1 MNFQFNEDDLEQVA
15 LEWLQSLGY
24 DYKKGNEISMTG
36 LAPERKSDKDVVLHE
51 RLEKALRKINSDI
64 HPRFIEKAIHELIL
78 EKSPNLLENNLT
90 FHENLI
96 NGIEVEDYDDEGQSV
111 VEIVKIVD
119 FEHPQN
125 NDFLTVNQF
134 TVVNGDYTKR
144 PDIVL
149 FINGLPIV
157 VIELK
162 NSTNETVGVED
173 GYHQL
178 ETYKMHIPQLFTFN
192 EVLVTSDGINTKAGS
207 LTANYDRFMT
217 WRSKDGETESSS
229 SLASLDIL
237 IHGMLNP
244 ETLLDLIRY
253 FVVFQDDGRGHTSKI
268 LAAYHQYY
276 AVNKAVD
283 RALLAS
289 SGQGDGKGGVI
300 WHTQGSGKSLTMV
313 FFSGKLIQKLNNPTL
328 VVVTDRNDL
337 DNQLYSTFVK
347 SKGRSGKG
355 LLRQTPKQAET
366 RKELKSLLSVESGGI
381 VFTTMQKFEPEQNET
396 IMAAL
401 TERKNVIV
409 MADEAHRT
417 QYGFNAKY
425 DDKGEGIK
433 YGYAKYL
440 RDALPNATF
449 VGFTGTPVA
458 STDKNTQMVF
468 GNYIDVYDMT
478 QAVADGSTVKIY
490 YESRVI
496 PLNLPQSLDLDEAYN
511 DITED
516 QEEDV
521 KQRLKSKWSR
531 IEALAGAKPRVEA
544 LAKDIIQHFETRQ
557 QAMKGKGM
565 IVTMSRRIAVDLYD
579 EIIRLKPE
587 WHSDDD
593 NKGVIKVVMT
603 GSSSDPASFQR
614 HIGPKK
620 RRNVLEK
627 RMKDVNDE
635 LQLVIVRDMWLTGFD
650 VPSMHTMYIDKPM
663 KGHNLMQAIA
673 RVNRVFKDKPGGLI
687 VDYVGIAE
695 SLKEALK
702 EYTESDQAQTAID
715 TDKAVE
721 LMLLKYDVIQDMLY
735 NLDYSKFNSEK
746 KSERYY
752 TISDTMDYVI
762 GLGEDERQRFIKTV
776 TELGKAFALCATEPT
791 AQELNDEIAFFK
803 AVKAGLVKLL
813 QPSKEG
819 KTRKTPAEV
828 EAEINQLVS
837 QSVVTEDVID
847 IYQTLG
853 LEQPDLSIL
862 SDDFLKD
869 VEGLKQKNVAVELLN
884 RLLKG
889 QVKSLM
895 KMNATVSKRFSEML
909 GNSINKY
916 NNRSIETSKVI
927 EELIQLAKDIKQE
940 QQRGNELGLNS
951 DEIAFYDAL
960 ASHETAKEAMG
971 DKELRAIAHELTKT
985 VKENMG
991 VDWSKRDSAKAKMR
1005 VAVRRLLKKYG
1016 YPPDLQKMAVE
1027 QVVEQA
1033 ELMASNQLKN
1043 KLKEH
1048 PSPLSEGC
1056 SIFIVISIVFIL
1068 IDNGK

>member
-24 DYKKGNEISMTG
+24 EFKKGNEISMTG
-36 LAPERKSDKDVVLHE
+36 LTPERKSDKDVVLHE

-64 HPRFIEKAIHELIL
+64 HPRFIEKAIHELTL

-96 NGIEVEDYDDEGQSV
+96 NGIEVEDYDNEGQST

-125 NDFLTVNQF
+125 NDFLAVNQL
-134 TVVNGDYTKR
+134 TIVNGDYTKR

-162 NSTNETVGVED
+162 NSTYETVGVED

-178 ETYKMHIPQLFTFN
+178 ETYKMCIPQLFTFN

-217 WRSKDGETESSS
+217 WRSKDGQTESSPG
-229 SLASLDIL
+229 LASLDVL

-253 FVVFQDDGRGHTSKI
+253 FVLFQDDGKEHISKI

-313 FFSGKLIQKLNNPTL
+313 FFSGKLIQMLNNPTL

-396 IMAAL
+396 TMAAL

-496 PLNLPQSLDLDEAYN
+496 PLNLPQNLDLDEAYN

-579 EIIRLKPE
+579 EIVRLKPE

-593 NKGVIKVVMT
+593 DKGVIKVVMT
-603 GSSSDPASFQR
+603 GSSSDPTSFQR

-620 RRNVLEK
+620 RRNLLEK

-735 NLDYSKFNSEK
+735 NLDYSKFNSDK

-752 TISDTMDYVI
+752 TISNTMDYVI

-776 TELGKAFALCATEPT
+776 TELGKAFALCATEST

-813 QPSKEG
+813 QPPKEG

-828 EAEINQLVS
+828 EADINQLVS

-847 IYQTLG
+847 VYQTLG

-862 SDDFLKD
+862 SDDFLKE

-895 KMNATVSKRFSEML
+895 KTNATVSKRFSEML

-916 NNRSIETSKVI
+916 NSRSIETSKVI

-940 QQRGNELGLNS
+940 QQRGKELGLNS
-951 DEIAFYDAL
+951 DEIAFYDSL
-960 ASHETAKEAMG
+960 VSHETAKKAME

-1033 ELMASNQLKN
+1033 ELMASNQ
-1043 KLKEH
+1043 
-1048 PSPLSEGC
+1048 
-1056 SIFIVISIVFIL
+1056 
-1068 IDNGK
+1068 

>member
-15 LEWLQSLGY
+15 LEWLQSLSY
-24 DYKKGNEISMTG
+24 DYKKGNELSMTG
-36 LAPERKSDKDVVLHE
+36 LAPERKNDKDVVLHE
-51 RLEKALRKINSDI
+51 RLEKALKKINSEI
-64 HPRFIEKAIHELIL
+64 HPRFIEKAIHELTL

-96 NGIEVEDYDDEGQSV
+96 NGIEVEDYDDEGQSI

-125 NDFLTVNQF
+125 NDFLAVNQL

-178 ETYKMHIPQLFTFN
+178 ETYKMRIPQLFTFN
-192 EVLVTSDGINTKAGS
+192 EVLITSDGINTKAGS

-229 SLASLDIL
+229 SLASLDVL

-244 ETLLDLIRY
+244 NTLLDLIRY
-253 FVVFQDDGRGHTSKI
+253 FVLFQDDGKGHISKI

-276 AVNKAVD
+276 AVNKALN

-289 SGQGDGKGGVI
+289 SEQGDGKGGVI

-313 FFSGKLIQKLNNPTL
+313 FFSGKLIQMLNNPTL

-396 IMAAL
+396 TMAAL

-425 DDKGEGIK
+425 NDKGEGIK

-496 PLNLPQSLDLDEAYN
+496 PLNLPQNLDLDEAYN

-531 IEALAGAKPRVEA
+531 IEALAGAKPRIEA

-579 EIIRLKPE
+579 EIIRQKPE

-593 NKGVIKVVMT
+593 DKGVIKVVMT
-603 GSSSDPASFQR
+603 GSSSDPSSFQR

-620 RRNVLEK
+620 RRNLLEK

-735 NLDYSKFNSEK
+735 NLDYSKFNSDK

-752 TISDTMDYVI
+752 TISNTMDYVI

-776 TELGKAFALCATEPT
+776 TELGKAFALCATEST
-791 AQELNDEIAFFK
+791 AQELNNEIAFFK

-813 QPSKEG
+813 QPPKEG

-847 IYQTLG
+847 VYQTLG

-895 KMNATVSKRFSEML
+895 KTNATVSKRFSEML

-916 NNRSIETSKVI
+916 NSRSIETSKVI

-940 QQRGNELGLNS
+940 QQRGKELGLNS

-960 ASHETAKEAMG
+960 VSHETAKKAME
-971 DKELRAIAHELTKT
+971 DKELRAIAHELTKA

-1033 ELMASNQLKN
+1033 ELMASNQ
-1043 KLKEH
+1043 
-1048 PSPLSEGC
+1048 
-1056 SIFIVISIVFIL
+1056 
-1068 IDNGK
+1068 

>member
-1 MNFQFNEDDLEQVA
+1 MNFQFSEDDLEQVA

-24 DYKKGNEISMTG
+24 EYKKGNEISMTG
-36 LAPERKSDKDVVLHE
+36 LTPERKSDKDVVLHE

-64 HPRFIEKAIHELIL
+64 HPRFIEKAIHELTL

-96 NGIEVEDYDDEGQSV
+96 NGIEIEDYDDEGQSV

-125 NDFLTVNQF
+125 NDFLAVNQL

-178 ETYKMHIPQLFTFN
+178 ETYKMLIPQLFTFN
-192 EVLVTSDGINTKAGS
+192 EVLITSDGINTKAGS

-229 SLASLDIL
+229 SLASLDVL

-253 FVVFQDDGRGHTSKI
+253 FVLFQDDGKGHISKI

-313 FFSGKLIQKLNNPTL
+313 FFSGKLIQMLNNPTL

-396 IMAAL
+396 TMAAL

-425 DDKGEGIK
+425 NDKGEGIK

-496 PLNLPQSLDLDEAYN
+496 PLNLPQNLDLDEAYN

-593 NKGVIKVVMT
+593 DKGVIKVVMT

-620 RRNVLEK
+620 RRNLLEK

-847 IYQTLG
+847 VYQTLG

-895 KMNATVSKRFSEML
+895 KTNATVSKRFSEML

-916 NNRSIETSKVI
+916 NSRSIETSKVI

-960 ASHETAKEAMG
+960 VSHETAKKAME

-1033 ELMASNQLKN
+1033 ELMASNQ
-1043 KLKEH
+1043 
-1048 PSPLSEGC
+1048 
-1056 SIFIVISIVFIL
+1056 
-1068 IDNGK
+1068 

>member
-24 DYKKGNEISMTG
+24 DYKKGSEISVTG

-64 HPRFIEKAIHELIL
+64 HPRFIEKAIHELTL

-96 NGIEVEDYDDEGQSV
+96 NGIEVEDYDDEGQSI

-125 NDFLTVNQF
+125 NDFLAVNQL
-134 TVVNGDYTKR
+134 TIVNGDYTKR

-162 NSTNETVGVED
+162 NSTYETVGVED

-178 ETYKMHIPQLFTFN
+178 ETYKMCIPQLFTFN

-217 WRSKDGETESSS
+217 WRSKDGQTESSPG
-229 SLASLDIL
+229 LASLDVL

-253 FVVFQDDGRGHTSKI
+253 FVLFQDDGKEHISKI

-313 FFSGKLIQKLNNPTL
+313 FFSGKLIQMLNNPTL

-396 IMAAL
+396 TMAAL

-496 PLNLPQSLDLDEAYN
+496 PLNLPQNLDLDEAYN

-579 EIIRLKPE
+579 EIVRLKPE

-593 NKGVIKVVMT
+593 DKGVIKVVMT
-603 GSSSDPASFQR
+603 GSSSDPTSFQR

-620 RRNVLEK
+620 RRNLLEK

-735 NLDYSKFNSEK
+735 NLDYSKFNSDK

-752 TISDTMDYVI
+752 TISNTMDYVI

-776 TELGKAFALCATEPT
+776 TELGKAFALCATEST

-813 QPSKEG
+813 QPPKEG

-828 EAEINQLVS
+828 EADINQLVS

-847 IYQTLG
+847 VYQTLG

-862 SDDFLKD
+862 SDDFLKE

-895 KMNATVSKRFSEML
+895 KTNATVSKRFSEML

-916 NNRSIETSKVI
+916 NSRSIETSKVI

-1033 ELMASNQLKN
+1033 ELMASNK
-1043 KLKEH
+1043 
-1048 PSPLSEGC
+1048 
-1056 SIFIVISIVFIL
+1056 
-1068 IDNGK
+1068 

>member
-15 LEWLQSLGY
+15 LEWLKSLGY
-24 DYKKGNEISMTG
+24 DYKKGNEISTAG

-64 HPRFIEKAIHELIL
+64 HPRFIEKAIHELTL

-96 NGIEVEDYDDEGQSV
+96 NGIEIEDYDDEGQSI

-125 NDFLTVNQF
+125 NDFLAVNQL

-178 ETYKMHIPQLFTFN
+178 ETYKMRIPQLFTFN
-192 EVLVTSDGINTKAGS
+192 EVLITSDGINTKAGS

-229 SLASLDIL
+229 SLASLDVL

-253 FVVFQDDGRGHTSKI
+253 FVLFQDDGKGHISKI

-313 FFSGKLIQKLNNPTL
+313 FFSGKLIQMLNNPTL

-396 IMAAL
+396 TMAAL

-440 RDALPNATF
+440 RDALSNATF

-496 PLNLPQSLDLDEAYN
+496 PLNLPQNLDLDEAYN
-511 DITED
+511 NITED

-531 IEALAGAKPRVEA
+531 VEALAGAKPRIEA

-593 NKGVIKVVMT
+593 DKGIIKVVMT

-620 RRNVLEK
+620 RRNLLEK

-735 NLDYSKFNSEK
+735 NLDYSKFNSDK

-752 TISDTMDYVI
+752 TISNTMDYVI

-776 TELGKAFALCATEPT
+776 TELGKAFALCATEHT

-813 QPSKEG
+813 QPPKEG

-847 IYQTLG
+847 VYQTLG

-895 KMNATVSKRFSEML
+895 KTNATVSKRFSEML

-916 NNRSIETSKVI
+916 NSRSIETSKVI

-960 ASHETAKEAMG
+960 VSHETAKKAME

-1033 ELMASNQLKN
+1033 ELMASNQ
-1043 KLKEH
+1043 
-1048 PSPLSEGC
+1048 
-1056 SIFIVISIVFIL
+1056 
-1068 IDNGK
+1068 

>member
-24 DYKKGNEISMTG
+24 DYKKGNELSMTG

-51 RLEKALRKINSDI
+51 RLEKALKKINSEI
-64 HPRFIEKAIHELIL
+64 HPRFIEKAIHESTL

-96 NGIEVEDYDDEGQSV
+96 NGIEVEDYDDEGQSI

-125 NDFLTVNQF
+125 NDFLAVNQL
-134 TVVNGDYTKR
+134 TVANGDYTKR

-178 ETYKMHIPQLFTFN
+178 ETYKMRIPQLFTFN
-192 EVLVTSDGINTKAGS
+192 EVLITSDGINTKAGS

-217 WRSKDGETESSS
+217 WRSKDGQTESSS
-229 SLASLDIL
+229 SLASLDVL

-253 FVVFQDDGRGHTSKI
+253 FVLFQDDGKGHISKI

-313 FFSGKLIQKLNNPTL
+313 FFSGKLIQMLNNPTL

-381 VFTTMQKFEPEQNET
+381 IFTTMQKFEPEQNET
-396 IMAAL
+396 TMAAL

-496 PLNLPQSLDLDEAYN
+496 PLNLPQNLDLDEAYN

-593 NKGVIKVVMT
+593 DKGVIKVVMT

-735 NLDYSKFNSEK
+735 NLDYSKFNSDK

-752 TISDTMDYVI
+752 TISNTMDYVI

-819 KTRKTPAEV
+819 KTRKTSAEV

-847 IYQTLG
+847 VYQTLG

-895 KMNATVSKRFSEML
+895 KTNATVSKRFSEML

-916 NNRSIETSKVI
+916 NSRSIETSKVI

-1033 ELMASNQLKN
+1033 ELMASNQ
-1043 KLKEH
+1043 
-1048 PSPLSEGC
+1048 
-1056 SIFIVISIVFIL
+1056 
-1068 IDNGK
+1068 

>member
-24 DYKKGNEISMTG
+24 DYKKGSEISVTG

-64 HPRFIEKAIHELIL
+64 HPRFIEKAIHELTL

-96 NGIEVEDYDDEGQSV
+96 NGIEVEDYDNEGQSI

-125 NDFLTVNQF
+125 NDFLAVNQL
-134 TVVNGDYTKR
+134 TIVNGDYTKR

-162 NSTNETVGVED
+162 NSTYETVGVED

-178 ETYKMHIPQLFTFN
+178 ETYKMCIPQLFTFN

-217 WRSKDGETESSS
+217 WRSKDGQTESSPG
-229 SLASLDIL
+229 LASLDVL

-253 FVVFQDDGRGHTSKI
+253 FVLFQDDGKEHISKI

-313 FFSGKLIQKLNNPTL
+313 FFSGKLIQMLNNPTL

-396 IMAAL
+396 TMAAL

-496 PLNLPQSLDLDEAYN
+496 PLNLPQNLDLDEAYN

-579 EIIRLKPE
+579 EIVRLKPE

-593 NKGVIKVVMT
+593 DKGVIKVVMT
-603 GSSSDPASFQR
+603 GSSSDPTSFQR

-620 RRNVLEK
+620 RRNLLEK

-735 NLDYSKFNSEK
+735 NLDYSKFNSDK

-752 TISDTMDYVI
+752 TISNTMDYVI

-776 TELGKAFALCATEPT
+776 TELGKAFALCATEST

-813 QPSKEG
+813 QPPKEG
-819 KTRKTPAEV
+819 KIRKTPAEV

-847 IYQTLG
+847 VYQTLG

-869 VEGLKQKNVAVELLN
+869 IEGLKQKNVAVELLN

-895 KMNATVSKRFSEML
+895 KTNATVSKRFSEML

-916 NNRSIETSKVI
+916 NSRSIETSKVI

-940 QQRGNELGLNS
+940 QQRGKELGLNS
-951 DEIAFYDAL
+951 DEIAFYDSL
-960 ASHETAKEAMG
+960 VSHETAKKAME

-1033 ELMASNQLKN
+1033 ELMASNQ
-1043 KLKEH
+1043 
-1048 PSPLSEGC
+1048 
-1056 SIFIVISIVFIL
+1056 
-1068 IDNGK
+1068 

>member
-1 MNFQFNEDDLEQVA
+1 
-15 LEWLQSLGY
+15 
-24 DYKKGNEISMTG
+24 
-36 LAPERKSDKDVVLHE
+36 
-51 RLEKALRKINSDI
+51 
-64 HPRFIEKAIHELIL
+64 
-78 EKSPNLLENNLT
+78 
-90 FHENLI
+90 
-96 NGIEVEDYDDEGQSV
+96 
-111 VEIVKIVD
+111 KIVD

-125 NDFLTVNQF
+125 NDFLAVNQL
-134 TVVNGDYTKR
+134 TIVNGDYTKR

-162 NSTNETVGVED
+162 NSTYETVGVED

-178 ETYKMHIPQLFTFN
+178 ETYKMCIPQLFTFN

-217 WRSKDGETESSS
+217 WRSKDGQTESSPG
-229 SLASLDIL
+229 LASLDVL

-253 FVVFQDDGRGHTSKI
+253 FVLFQDDGKEHISKI

-313 FFSGKLIQKLNNPTL
+313 FFSGKLIQMLNNPTL

-396 IMAAL
+396 TMAAL

-496 PLNLPQSLDLDEAYN
+496 PLNLPQNLDLDEAYN

-579 EIIRLKPE
+579 EIVRLKPE

-593 NKGVIKVVMT
+593 DKGVIKVVMT
-603 GSSSDPASFQR
+603 GSSSDPTSFQR

-620 RRNVLEK
+620 RRNLLEK

-735 NLDYSKFNSEK
+735 NLDYSKFNSDK

-752 TISDTMDYVI
+752 TISNTMDYVI

-776 TELGKAFALCATEPT
+776 TELGKAFALCATEST

-813 QPSKEG
+813 QPPKEG

-828 EAEINQLVS
+828 EADINQLVS

-847 IYQTLG
+847 VYQTLG

-862 SDDFLKD
+862 SDDFLKE

-895 KMNATVSKRFSEML
+895 KTNATVSKRFSEML

-916 NNRSIETSKVI
+916 NSRSIETSKVI

-1033 ELMASNQLKN
+1033 ELMANNQ
-1043 KLKEH
+1043 
-1048 PSPLSEGC
+1048 
-1056 SIFIVISIVFIL
+1056 
-1068 IDNGK
+1068 

>member
-36 LAPERKSDKDVVLHE
+36 LTPERKSDKDVVLHE

-64 HPRFIEKAIHELIL
+64 HPRFIEKAIHELTL

-96 NGIEVEDYDDEGQSV
+96 NGIEVEDYDNEGQSIV
-111 VEIVKIVD
+111 KIVKIVD

-125 NDFLTVNQF
+125 NDFLAVNQF

-178 ETYKMHIPQLFTFN
+178 ETYKMRIPQLFTFN

-229 SLASLDIL
+229 NLASLDVL

-253 FVVFQDDGRGHTSKI
+253 FVLFQDDDKGHSSKI

-283 RALLAS
+283 RVLLAS

-313 FFSGKLIQKLNNPTL
+313 FFSGKLIQMLNNPTL

-396 IMAAL
+396 TMAAL

-496 PLNLPQSLDLDEAYN
+496 PLNLPQNLDLDEAYN

-579 EIIRLKPE
+579 EIVRLKPE

-593 NKGVIKVVMT
+593 DKGVIKVVMT
-603 GSSSDPASFQR
+603 GSSSDPTSFQR

-620 RRNVLEK
+620 RRNLLEK

-735 NLDYSKFNSEK
+735 NLDYSKFNSDK

-752 TISDTMDYVI
+752 TISNTMDYVI

-776 TELGKAFALCATEPT
+776 TELGKAFALCATEST

-813 QPSKEG
+813 QPPKKG

-847 IYQTLG
+847 VYQTLG

-862 SDDFLKD
+862 SDEFLKD

-884 RLLKG
+884 RLLKE

-895 KMNATVSKRFSEML
+895 KTNATVSKRFSEML
-909 GNSINKY
+909 GNSINQY
-916 NNRSIETSKVI
+916 NSRSIEASKVI

-940 QQRGNELGLNS
+940 QQRGSELGLNS

-1033 ELMASNQLKN
+1033 ELMASNQ
-1043 KLKEH
+1043 
-1048 PSPLSEGC
+1048 
-1056 SIFIVISIVFIL
+1056 
-1068 IDNGK
+1068 

>member
-1 MNFQFNEDDLEQVA
+1 MNFQFNEDDLEQVV

-36 LAPERKSDKDVVLHE
+36 LAPERKSDKEVVLHE

-96 NGIEVEDYDDEGQSV
+96 NGIEIEDYDDEGQSV

-125 NDFLTVNQF
+125 NDFLAVNQF
-134 TVVNGDYTKR
+134 TVVNGDYIKR

-178 ETYKMHIPQLFTFN
+178 ETYKMRIPQLFTFN
-192 EVLVTSDGINTKAGS
+192 EVLVTSYGINTKAGS

-217 WRSKDGETESSS
+217 WRSKDGEMESSS
-229 SLASLDIL
+229 SLSSLDIL

-253 FVVFQDDGRGHTSKI
+253 FVLFQDDDKGHISKI

-313 FFSGKLIQKLNNPTL
+313 FFSGKLFQMLNKPTL

-347 SKGRSGKG
+347 SKGRSGKE

-381 VFTTMQKFEPEQNET
+381 VFTTIQKFEPEQNET
-396 IMAAL
+396 TMAAL

-478 QAVADGSTVKIY
+478 QAVADGITVKIY

-496 PLNLPQSLDLDEAYN
+496 PLNLPQNLDLDEAYN
-511 DITED
+511 EITED
-516 QEEDV
+516 QEEDI

-579 EIIRLKPE
+579 EIVRLKPE

-593 NKGVIKVVMT
+593 DKGVIKVVMT

-614 HIGPKK
+614 HIGPK
-620 RRNVLEK
+620 NVV
-627 RMKDVNDE
+627 M
-635 LQLVIVRDMWLTGFD
+635 
-650 VPSMHTMYIDKPM
+650 
-663 KGHNLMQAIA
+663 
-673 RVNRVFKDKPGGLI
+673 
-687 VDYVGIAE
+687 
-695 SLKEALK
+695 
-702 EYTESDQAQTAID
+702 
-715 TDKAVE
+715 
-721 LMLLKYDVIQDMLY
+721 
-735 NLDYSKFNSEK
+735 
-746 KSERYY
+746 
-752 TISDTMDYVI
+752 
-762 GLGEDERQRFIKTV
+762 
-776 TELGKAFALCATEPT
+776 C
-791 AQELNDEIAFFK
+791 
-803 AVKAGLVKLL
+803 
-813 QPSKEG
+813 
-819 KTRKTPAEV
+819 
-828 EAEINQLVS
+828 
-837 QSVVTEDVID
+837 
-847 IYQTLG
+847 
-853 LEQPDLSIL
+853 
-862 SDDFLKD
+862 
-869 VEGLKQKNVAVELLN
+869 
-884 RLLKG
+884 
-889 QVKSLM
+889 
-895 KMNATVSKRFSEML
+895 
-909 GNSINKY
+909 
-916 NNRSIETSKVI
+916 
-927 EELIQLAKDIKQE
+927 
-940 QQRGNELGLNS
+940 
-951 DEIAFYDAL
+951 
-960 ASHETAKEAMG
+960 
-971 DKELRAIAHELTKT
+971 
-985 VKENMG
+985 
-991 VDWSKRDSAKAKMR
+991 
-1005 VAVRRLLKKYG
+1005 
-1016 YPPDLQKMAVE
+1016 
-1027 QVVEQA
+1027 
-1033 ELMASNQLKN
+1033 
-1043 KLKEH
+1043 
-1048 PSPLSEGC
+1048 
-1056 SIFIVISIVFIL
+1056 
-1068 IDNGK
+1068 

>member
-15 LEWLQSLGY
+15 LEWLESLGY
-24 DYKKGNEISMTG
+24 DYKKGNEINMTG
-36 LAPERKSDKDVVLHE
+36 LASERKSDKDVVLHE

-64 HPRFIEKAIHELIL
+64 HPRFIEKAIHELTL

-96 NGIEVEDYDDEGQSV
+96 NGIEIEDYDDEGQSV

-125 NDFLTVNQF
+125 NDFLAVNQL
-134 TVVNGDYTKR
+134 TIVNGDYTKR

-178 ETYKMHIPQLFTFN
+178 ETYKMRIPQLFTFN

-229 SLASLDIL
+229 SLASLDVL

-253 FVVFQDDGRGHTSKI
+253 FVLFQDDGKGHISKI

-313 FFSGKLIQKLNNPTL
+313 FFSGKLIQMLNNPTL

-396 IMAAL
+396 TMAAL

-417 QYGFNAKY
+417 QYGFKAKY

-496 PLNLPQSLDLDEAYN
+496 PLNLPQNLDLDEAYN

-593 NKGVIKVVMT
+593 DKGVIKVVMT

-735 NLDYSKFNSEK
+735 NLDYSKFNSDK

-752 TISDTMDYVI
+752 TISNTMDYVI

-847 IYQTLG
+847 VYQTLG

-895 KMNATVSKRFSEML
+895 KTNATVSKRFSEML
-909 GNSINKY
+909 GQSIKKY
-916 NNRSIETSKVI
+916 NNRSIETSKII
-927 EELIQLAKDIKQE
+927 EQLIQLAKDLNE
-940 QQRGNELGLNS
+940 EHRRGNELGLNS

-960 ASHETAKEAMG
+960 ASHETAKEVMG
-971 DKELRAIAHELTKT
+971 DKNLRAIAHELTKT
-985 VKENMG
+985 VKENMT
-991 VDWSKRDSAKAKMR
+991 VDWNKKASSRAKMR
-1005 VAVRRLLKKYG
+1005 RSVKRLLKEYG
-1016 YPPDLQKMAVE
+1016 YPPDLEAMAIN

-1033 ELMASNQLKN
+1033 ELMASNQ
-1043 KLKEH
+1043 
-1048 PSPLSEGC
+1048 
-1056 SIFIVISIVFIL
+1056 
-1068 IDNGK
+1068 

>member
-24 DYKKGNEISMTG
+24 DYKKGSEISVTG

-64 HPRFIEKAIHELIL
+64 HPRFIEKAIHELTL

-96 NGIEVEDYDDEGQSV
+96 NGIEVEDYDNEGQSI

-125 NDFLTVNQF
+125 NDFLAVNQL
-134 TVVNGDYTKR
+134 TIVNGDYTKR

-162 NSTNETVGVED
+162 NSTYETVGVED

-178 ETYKMHIPQLFTFN
+178 ETYKMCIPQLFTFN

-217 WRSKDGETESSS
+217 WRSKDGQTESSPG
-229 SLASLDIL
+229 LASLDVL

-253 FVVFQDDGRGHTSKI
+253 FVLFQDDGKEHISKI

-313 FFSGKLIQKLNNPTL
+313 FFSGKLIQMLNNPTL

-396 IMAAL
+396 TMAAL

-496 PLNLPQSLDLDEAYN
+496 PLNLPQNLDLDEAYN

-579 EIIRLKPE
+579 EIVRLKPE

-593 NKGVIKVVMT
+593 DKGVIKVVMT
-603 GSSSDPASFQR
+603 GSSSDPTSFQR

-620 RRNVLEK
+620 RRNLLEK

-735 NLDYSKFNSEK
+735 NLDYSKFNSDK

-752 TISDTMDYVI
+752 TISNTMDYVI

-776 TELGKAFALCATEPT
+776 TELGKAFALCATEST

-813 QPSKEG
+813 QPPKEG

-828 EAEINQLVS
+828 EADINQLVS

-847 IYQTLG
+847 VYQTLG

-862 SDDFLKD
+862 SDDFLKE

-895 KMNATVSKRFSEML
+895 KTNATVSKRFSEML

-916 NNRSIETSKVI
+916 NSRSIETSKVI

-1033 ELMASNQLKN
+1033 ELMANNQ
-1043 KLKEH
+1043 
-1048 PSPLSEGC
+1048 
-1056 SIFIVISIVFIL
+1056 
-1068 IDNGK
+1068 

>member
-1 MNFQFNEDDLEQVA
+1 MSFQFSEDDLEQVA

-36 LAPERKSDKDVVLHE
+36 LTPERKSDKDVVLHE

-64 HPRFIEKAIHELIL
+64 HPRFIEKAIHELTL

-96 NGIEVEDYDDEGQSV
+96 NGIEIEDYDDEGQSI

-119 FEHPQN
+119 FEHPKN
-125 NDFLTVNQF
+125 NDFLVVNQF

-178 ETYKMHIPQLFTFN
+178 ETYKMRIPQLFTFN

-207 LTANYDRFMT
+207 LTANYGRFMT

-229 SLASLDIL
+229 SLASLDVL

-253 FVVFQDDGRGHTSKI
+253 FVLFQDDGKGHISKI

-313 FFSGKLIQKLNNPTL
+313 FFSGKLIQLLNNPTL

-381 VFTTMQKFEPEQNET
+381 VFTTMQKFEPEQNEMT
-396 IMAAL
+396 MAAL

-496 PLNLPQSLDLDEAYN
+496 PLNLPQNLDLDEAYN

-516 QEEDV
+516 QEEDI

-593 NKGVIKVVMT
+593 DKGVIKVVMT

-620 RRNVLEK
+620 RRNLLEK

-752 TISDTMDYVI
+752 AISDTMDYVI

-813 QPSKEG
+813 QPPKEG

-847 IYQTLG
+847 VYQTLG

-895 KMNATVSKRFSEML
+895 KTNATVSKRFSEML

-916 NNRSIETSKVI
+916 NSRSIETSKVI

-940 QQRGNELGLNS
+940 QQRGKELGLNS

-1033 ELMASNQLKN
+1033 ELMASNQ
-1043 KLKEH
+1043 
-1048 PSPLSEGC
+1048 
-1056 SIFIVISIVFIL
+1056 
-1068 IDNGK
+1068 

>member
-24 DYKKGNEISMTG
+24 DYKKGSEISVTG

-64 HPRFIEKAIHELIL
+64 HPRFIEKAIHELTL

-96 NGIEVEDYDDEGQSV
+96 NGIEVEDYDNEGQSI

-125 NDFLTVNQF
+125 NDFLAVNQL
-134 TVVNGDYTKR
+134 TIVNGDYTKR

-162 NSTNETVGVED
+162 NSTYETVGVED

-178 ETYKMHIPQLFTFN
+178 ETYKMCIPQLFTFN

-217 WRSKDGETESSS
+217 WRSKDGQTESSPG
-229 SLASLDIL
+229 LASLDVL

-253 FVVFQDDGRGHTSKI
+253 FVLFQDDGKEHISKI

-313 FFSGKLIQKLNNPTL
+313 FFSGKLIQMLNNPTL

-337 DNQLYSTFVK
+337 DNQLYNTFVK

-396 IMAAL
+396 TMAAL

-496 PLNLPQSLDLDEAYN
+496 PLNLPQNLDLDEAYN

-579 EIIRLKPE
+579 EIVRLKPE

-593 NKGVIKVVMT
+593 DKGVIKVVMT
-603 GSSSDPASFQR
+603 GSSSDPTSFQR

-620 RRNVLEK
+620 RRNLLEK

-735 NLDYSKFNSEK
+735 NLDYSKFNSDK

-752 TISDTMDYVI
+752 TISNTMDYVI

-776 TELGKAFALCATEPT
+776 TELGKAFALCATEST

-813 QPSKEG
+813 QPPKEG

-828 EAEINQLVS
+828 EADINQLVS

-847 IYQTLG
+847 VYQTLG

-862 SDDFLKD
+862 SDDFLKE

-895 KMNATVSKRFSEML
+895 KTNATVSKRFSEML

-916 NNRSIETSKVI
+916 NSRSIETSKVI

-1033 ELMASNQLKN
+1033 ELMASNK
-1043 KLKEH
+1043 
-1048 PSPLSEGC
+1048 
-1056 SIFIVISIVFIL
+1056 
-1068 IDNGK
+1068 

>member
-36 LAPERKSDKDVVLHE
+36 LTPERKSDKDVVLHE

-64 HPRFIEKAIHELIL
+64 HPRFIEKAIHELTL

-96 NGIEVEDYDDEGQSV
+96 NGIEIEDYDDEGQSV

-119 FEHPQN
+119 FEYPQN
-125 NDFLTVNQF
+125 NDFLAVNQF

-162 NSTNETVGVED
+162 NSTIETVGVED
-173 GYHQL
+173 GYRQL
-178 ETYKMHIPQLFTFN
+178 ETYKMRIPQLFTFN

-229 SLASLDIL
+229 SLASLDVL

-253 FVVFQDDGRGHTSKI
+253 FVLFQDDGKGHISKI

-313 FFSGKLIQKLNNPTL
+313 FFSGKLIQMLNNPTL

-396 IMAAL
+396 TMSAL

-490 YESRVI
+490 YESRII
-496 PLNLPQSLDLDEAYN
+496 PLNLPQNLDLDEAYN

-593 NKGVIKVVMT
+593 DKGVIKVVMT
-603 GSSSDPASFQR
+603 GSSSDPTSFQR

-735 NLDYSKFNSEK
+735 NLDYSKFNSDK

-752 TISDTMDYVI
+752 TISNTMDYVI

-813 QPSKEG
+813 QPPKEG

-847 IYQTLG
+847 VYQTLG
-853 LEQPDLSIL
+853 LEQP
-862 SDDFLKD
+862 
-869 VEGLKQKNVAVELLN
+869 
-884 RLLKG
+884 
-889 QVKSLM
+889 
-895 KMNATVSKRFSEML
+895 
-909 GNSINKY
+909 
-916 NNRSIETSKVI
+916 
-927 EELIQLAKDIKQE
+927 
-940 QQRGNELGLNS
+940 
-951 DEIAFYDAL
+951 
-960 ASHETAKEAMG
+960 
-971 DKELRAIAHELTKT
+971 
-985 VKENMG
+985 
-991 VDWSKRDSAKAKMR
+991 
-1005 VAVRRLLKKYG
+1005 
-1016 YPPDLQKMAVE
+1016 
-1027 QVVEQA
+1027 
-1033 ELMASNQLKN
+1033 
-1043 KLKEH
+1043 
-1048 PSPLSEGC
+1048 
-1056 SIFIVISIVFIL
+1056 
-1068 IDNGK
+1068 

>member
-1 MNFQFNEDDLEQVA
+1 MKMGFQFSEDDLEQVA
-15 LEWLQSLGY
+15 LEWLQLLGY

-36 LAPERKSDKDVVLHE
+36 LTPERKSDKDVVLHE

-64 HPRFIEKAIHELIL
+64 HPRFIEKAIHELTL

-96 NGIEVEDYDDEGQSV
+96 NGIEIEDYDDEGQSV

-125 NDFLTVNQF
+125 NDFLAVNQF

-178 ETYKMHIPQLFTFN
+178 ETYKMRIPQLFTFN

-229 SLASLDIL
+229 SLASLDVL

-253 FVVFQDDGRGHTSKI
+253 FVLFQDDGKGHISKI

-289 SGQGDGKGGVI
+289 SGHGDGKGGVI

-313 FFSGKLIQKLNNPTL
+313 FFSGKLIQMLNNPTL

-396 IMAAL
+396 TMAAL

-496 PLNLPQSLDLDEAYN
+496 PLNLPQNLDLDEAYN

-579 EIIRLKPE
+579 EIIRQKPE

-593 NKGVIKVVMT
+593 DKGVIKVVMT

-620 RRNVLEK
+620 RRNLLEK

-735 NLDYSKFNSEK
+735 NLNYSKFNSEK

-752 TISDTMDYVI
+752 AISDTMDYVI

-803 AVKAGLVKLL
+803 AVKEGLVKLL
-813 QPSKEG
+813 QPPKEG

-847 IYQTLG
+847 VYQTLG

-895 KMNATVSKRFSEML
+895 KTNATVSKRFSEML

-916 NNRSIETSKVI
+916 NSRSIETSKVI

-1033 ELMASNQLKN
+1033 ELMASNQ
-1043 KLKEH
+1043 
-1048 PSPLSEGC
+1048 
-1056 SIFIVISIVFIL
+1056 
-1068 IDNGK
+1068 

>member
-24 DYKKGNEISMTG
+24 DYKKGNEISVTG
-36 LAPERKSDKDVVLHE
+36 LTPERKSDKDVVLHE

-64 HPRFIEKAIHELIL
+64 HPRFIEKAIHELTL

-96 NGIEVEDYDDEGQSV
+96 NGIEIEDYDDEGQSI

-125 NDFLTVNQF
+125 NDFLAVNQL

-178 ETYKMHIPQLFTFN
+178 ETYKMRIPQLFTFN

-229 SLASLDIL
+229 SLASLDVL

-253 FVVFQDDGRGHTSKI
+253 FVLFQDDGKGHISKI

-289 SGQGDGKGGVI
+289 SGRGDGKGGVI

-313 FFSGKLIQKLNNPTL
+313 FFSGKLIQMLNNPTL

-396 IMAAL
+396 TMAAL

-496 PLNLPQSLDLDEAYN
+496 PLNLPQNLDLDEAYN

-593 NKGVIKVVMT
+593 DKGVIKVVMT

-620 RRNVLEK
+620 RRNLLEK

-752 TISDTMDYVI
+752 AISDTMDYVI

-828 EAEINQLVS
+828 EADINQLVS

-847 IYQTLG
+847 VYQTLG

-895 KMNATVSKRFSEML
+895 KTNATVSKRFSEML

-916 NNRSIETSKVI
+916 NSRSIETSKVI

-940 QQRGNELGLNS
+940 QQRGKELGLNS

-1033 ELMASNQLKN
+1033 ELMASNQ
-1043 KLKEH
+1043 
-1048 PSPLSEGC
+1048 
-1056 SIFIVISIVFIL
+1056 
-1068 IDNGK
+1068 

>member
-1 MNFQFNEDDLEQVA
+1 MSFQFSEDDLEQVA

-24 DYKKGNEISMTG
+24 DYKKGNEISMAG

-64 HPRFIEKAIHELIL
+64 HPRFIEKAIHELTL

-96 NGIEVEDYDDEGQSV
+96 NGIEIEDYDDEGQSV

-125 NDFLTVNQF
+125 NDFLAVNQY

-178 ETYKMHIPQLFTFN
+178 ETYKMRIPQLFTFN

-229 SLASLDIL
+229 SLASLDVL
-237 IHGMLNP
+237 VHGMLNP

-253 FVVFQDDGRGHTSKI
+253 FVLFRDDGKGHISKI

-289 SGQGDGKGGVI
+289 SGHGDGKGGVI

-313 FFSGKLIQKLNNPTL
+313 FFSGKLIQMLNNPTL

-396 IMAAL
+396 TMAAL

-496 PLNLPQSLDLDEAYN
+496 PLNLPQNLDLDEAYN

-593 NKGVIKVVMT
+593 DKGVIKVVMT
-603 GSSSDPASFQR
+603 GSSSDPTSFQR

-620 RRNVLEK
+620 RRNLLEK

-735 NLDYSKFNSEK
+735 NLDYSKFNSER

-752 TISDTMDYVI
+752 AISDTMDYVI

-813 QPSKEG
+813 QPPKEG

-847 IYQTLG
+847 VYQTLG

-895 KMNATVSKRFSEML
+895 KTNATVSKRFSEML

-916 NNRSIETSKVI
+916 NSRSIETSKVI

-940 QQRGNELGLNS
+940 QQRGKELGLNS

-1033 ELMASNQLKN
+1033 ELMASNQ
-1043 KLKEH
+1043 
-1048 PSPLSEGC
+1048 
-1056 SIFIVISIVFIL
+1056 
-1068 IDNGK
+1068 

>member
-24 DYKKGNEISMTG
+24 DCKKGNELSMTG
-36 LAPERKSDKDVVLHE
+36 LALERKSDKDVVLHE
-51 RLEKALRKINSDI
+51 RLEKALKKINSKI
-64 HPRFIEKAIHELIL
+64 HPRFIEKAIHELTL

-96 NGIEVEDYDDEGQSV
+96 NGIEIEDYDDEGQSI

-125 NDFLTVNQF
+125 NDFLAVNQL

-178 ETYKMHIPQLFTFN
+178 ETYKMRIPQLFTFN
-192 EVLVTSDGINTKAGS
+192 EVLITSDGINTKAGS

-229 SLASLDIL
+229 SLASLDVL

-253 FVVFQDDGRGHTSKI
+253 FVLFQDDGKGHISKI

-313 FFSGKLIQKLNNPTL
+313 FFSGKLIQMLNNPTL

-396 IMAAL
+396 TMAAL

-496 PLNLPQSLDLDEAYN
+496 PLNLPQNLDLDEAYN
-511 DITED
+511 NITED

-531 IEALAGAKPRVEA
+531 VEALAGAKPRIEA

-593 NKGVIKVVMT
+593 DKGVIKIVMT

-620 RRNVLEK
+620 RRNLLEK

-776 TELGKAFALCATEPT
+776 TELGKAFALCATEPS

-819 KTRKTPAEV
+819 KTRKTSAEV

-847 IYQTLG
+847 VYQTLG

-895 KMNATVSKRFSEML
+895 KTNATVSKRFSEML
-909 GNSINKY
+909 GQSIKKY
-916 NNRSIETSKVI
+916 NNRSIETSKII
-927 EELIQLAKDIKQE
+927 EQLIQLAKDLNE
-940 QQRGNELGLNS
+940 EHRRGNELGLNS

-960 ASHETAKEAMG
+960 ASHETAKEVMG
-971 DKELRAIAHELTKT
+971 DKNLRAIAHELTKT
-985 VKENMG
+985 VKENMT
-991 VDWSKRDSAKAKMR
+991 VDWNKKASSRAKMR
-1005 VAVRRLLKKYG
+1005 RSVKRLLKEYG
-1016 YPPDLQKMAVE
+1016 YPPDLEAMAIN

-1033 ELMASNQLKN
+1033 ELMASNQ
-1043 KLKEH
+1043 
-1048 PSPLSEGC
+1048 
-1056 SIFIVISIVFIL
+1056 
-1068 IDNGK
+1068 

>member
-1 MNFQFNEDDLEQVA
+1 MNFQFNEDDLEQVV

-24 DYKKGNEISMTG
+24 EYKKGNEISVMG
-36 LAPERKSDKDVVLHE
+36 LTPERKSDKDVVLHE
-51 RLEKALRKINSDI
+51 RLEKSLKKINSDI
-64 HPRFIEKAIHELIL
+64 HPRFIEKAIHELTL

-96 NGIEVEDYDDEGQSV
+96 NGIEIEDYDDEGQSI

-125 NDFLTVNQF
+125 NDFLAVNQL

-178 ETYKMHIPQLFTFN
+178 ETYKMRIPQLFTFN
-192 EVLVTSDGINTKAGS
+192 EVLITSDGINTKAGS

-229 SLASLDIL
+229 SLASLDVL

-253 FVVFQDDGRGHTSKI
+253 FVLFQDDGKGHISKI

-313 FFSGKLIQKLNNPTL
+313 FFSGKLIQMLNNPTL

-396 IMAAL
+396 TMAAL

-496 PLNLPQSLDLDEAYN
+496 PLNLPQNLDLDEAYN
-511 DITED
+511 NITED

-531 IEALAGAKPRVEA
+531 VEALAGAKPRIEA

-593 NKGVIKVVMT
+593 DKGIIKVVMT

-620 RRNVLEK
+620 RRNLLEK

-735 NLDYSKFNSEK
+735 NLDYSKFNSDK

-752 TISDTMDYVI
+752 TISNTMDYVI

-776 TELGKAFALCATEPT
+776 TE
-791 AQELNDEIAFFK
+791 
-803 AVKAGLVKLL
+803 
-813 QPSKEG
+813 
-819 KTRKTPAEV
+819 
-828 EAEINQLVS
+828 
-837 QSVVTEDVID
+837 
-847 IYQTLG
+847 
-853 LEQPDLSIL
+853 
-862 SDDFLKD
+862 
-869 VEGLKQKNVAVELLN
+869 
-884 RLLKG
+884 
-889 QVKSLM
+889 
-895 KMNATVSKRFSEML
+895 
-909 GNSINKY
+909 
-916 NNRSIETSKVI
+916 
-927 EELIQLAKDIKQE
+927 
-940 QQRGNELGLNS
+940 
-951 DEIAFYDAL
+951 
-960 ASHETAKEAMG
+960 
-971 DKELRAIAHELTKT
+971 
-985 VKENMG
+985 
-991 VDWSKRDSAKAKMR
+991 
-1005 VAVRRLLKKYG
+1005 
-1016 YPPDLQKMAVE
+1016 
-1027 QVVEQA
+1027 
-1033 ELMASNQLKN
+1033 
-1043 KLKEH
+1043 
-1048 PSPLSEGC
+1048 
-1056 SIFIVISIVFIL
+1056 
-1068 IDNGK
+1068 

>member
-24 DYKKGNEISMTG
+24 EFKKGNEISMTG
-36 LAPERKSDKDVVLHE
+36 LTPERKSDKDVVLHE
-51 RLEKALRKINSDI
+51 RLEKALRKINSNI
-64 HPRFIEKAIHELIL
+64 HPRFIEKAVHALTL

-96 NGIEVEDYDDEGQSV
+96 NGIEIEDYDDDGQSV

-125 NDFLTVNQF
+125 NEFLAVNQF

-178 ETYKMHIPQLFTFN
+178 ETYKMRIPQLFTFN

-229 SLASLDIL
+229 SLASLDVL

-253 FVVFQDDGRGHTSKI
+253 FVLFQNDGKGHISKI

-289 SGQGDGKGGVI
+289 SGHGDGKGGVI

-313 FFSGKLIQKLNNPTL
+313 FFSGKLIQMLNNPTL

-396 IMAAL
+396 TMATL

-496 PLNLPQSLDLDEAYN
+496 PLNLPQSLDLDKAYN

-531 IEALAGAKPRVEA
+531 IEALAGAKPRIEA

-593 NKGVIKVVMT
+593 DKGVIKVVMT
-603 GSSSDPASFQR
+603 GSSSDPTSFQR

-620 RRNVLEK
+620 RRNLLEK

-735 NLDYSKFNSEK
+735 NLDYSKFNSNK

-752 TISDTMDYVI
+752 TISNTMDYVI

-819 KTRKTPAEV
+819 KTHKTPAEV
-828 EAEINQLVS
+828 EAKINQLVS

-895 KMNATVSKRFSEML
+895 KTNATVSKRFSEML
-909 GNSINKY
+909 GNSINQY
-916 NNRSIETSKVI
+916 NSRSIEASKVI
-927 EELIQLAKDIKQE
+927 EELNQLAKDIKQE
-940 QQRGNELGLNS
+940 QQRGSELGLNS

-1033 ELMASNQLKN
+1033 ELMASNQ
-1043 KLKEH
+1043 
-1048 PSPLSEGC
+1048 
-1056 SIFIVISIVFIL
+1056 
-1068 IDNGK
+1068 

>member
-24 DYKKGNEISMTG
+24 DYKKGNEISVTG
-36 LAPERKSDKDVVLHE
+36 LTSERKSDKDVVLHE
-51 RLEKALRKINSDI
+51 RLEKALKNINSDI
-64 HPRFIEKAIHELIL
+64 HPHFIEKAIHELTL
-78 EKSPNLLENNLT
+78 EKSPNLVENNLT

-96 NGIEVEDYDDEGQSV
+96 NGIEIEDYDDEGQSI

-125 NDFLTVNQF
+125 NDFLAVNQL

-178 ETYKMHIPQLFTFN
+178 ETYKMRIPQLFTFN

-217 WRSKDGETESSS
+217 WRSKDGQTESSPG
-229 SLASLDIL
+229 LASLDVL

-253 FVVFQDDGRGHTSKI
+253 FVLFQDDGKGHISKI

-313 FFSGKLIQKLNNPTL
+313 FFSGKLIQMLNNPTL

-396 IMAAL
+396 TMAAL

-496 PLNLPQSLDLDEAYN
+496 PLNLPQNLDLDEAYN

-593 NKGVIKVVMT
+593 DKGVIKVVMT
-603 GSSSDPASFQR
+603 GSSSDPTSFQR

-776 TELGKAFALCATEPT
+776 TELGKAFALCATEPS

-803 AVKAGLVKLL
+803 AVKAGLIKLL

-819 KTRKTPAEV
+819 KTRKTSAEV

-847 IYQTLG
+847 VYQTLG

-889 QVKSLM
+889 QVNSLM
-895 KMNATVSKRFSEML
+895 KTNVTVSKRFSEML

-916 NNRSIETSKVI
+916 NSRSIETSKVI

-940 QQRGNELGLNS
+940 QQQGNELGLNS

-1033 ELMASNQLKN
+1033 ELMASNQ
-1043 KLKEH
+1043 
-1048 PSPLSEGC
+1048 
-1056 SIFIVISIVFIL
+1056 
-1068 IDNGK
+1068 

>member
-15 LEWLQSLGY
+15 LEWLQSLSY
-24 DYKKGNEISMTG
+24 DYKKGNELSMTG
-36 LAPERKSDKDVVLHE
+36 LAPERKNDKDVVLHE
-51 RLEKALRKINSDI
+51 RLEKALKKINSEI
-64 HPRFIEKAIHELIL
+64 HPRFIEKAIHELTL

-96 NGIEVEDYDDEGQSV
+96 NGIEVEDYDDEGQSI

-125 NDFLTVNQF
+125 NDFLAVNQL

-178 ETYKMHIPQLFTFN
+178 ETYKMRIPQLFTFN

-229 SLASLDIL
+229 SLASLDVL

-244 ETLLDLIRY
+244 NTLLDLIRY
-253 FVVFQDDGRGHTSKI
+253 FVLFQDDGKGHISKI

-276 AVNKAVD
+276 AVNKALN

-289 SGQGDGKGGVI
+289 SEQGDGKGGVI

-313 FFSGKLIQKLNNPTL
+313 FFSGKLIQMLNNPTL

-396 IMAAL
+396 TMAAL

-425 DDKGEGIK
+425 NDKGEGIK

-496 PLNLPQSLDLDEAYN
+496 PLNLPQNLDLDEAYN

-531 IEALAGAKPRVEA
+531 IEALAGAKPRIEA

-579 EIIRLKPE
+579 EIIRQKPE

-593 NKGVIKVVMT
+593 DKGVIKVVMT
-603 GSSSDPASFQR
+603 GSSSDPSSFQR

-620 RRNVLEK
+620 RRNLLEK

-735 NLDYSKFNSEK
+735 NLDYSKFNSDK

-752 TISDTMDYVI
+752 TISNTMDYVI

-776 TELGKAFALCATEPT
+776 TELGKAFALCATEST
-791 AQELNDEIAFFK
+791 AQELNNEIAFFK

-813 QPSKEG
+813 QPPKEG

-847 IYQTLG
+847 VYQTLG

-895 KMNATVSKRFSEML
+895 KTNATVSKRFSEML

-916 NNRSIETSKVI
+916 NSRSIETSKVI

-940 QQRGNELGLNS
+940 QQRGKELGLNS

-960 ASHETAKEAMG
+960 VSHETAKKAME
-971 DKELRAIAHELTKT
+971 DKELRAIAHELTKA

-1033 ELMASNQLKN
+1033 ELMASNQ
-1043 KLKEH
+1043 
-1048 PSPLSEGC
+1048 
-1056 SIFIVISIVFIL
+1056 
-1068 IDNGK
+1068 

>member
-24 DYKKGNEISMTG
+24 DYKKGNEISMTS
-36 LAPERKSDKDVVLHE
+36 LTPERKSDKDVVLHE

-64 HPRFIEKAIHELIL
+64 HPRFIEKALHELTL

-96 NGIEVEDYDDEGQSV
+96 NGIEIEDYDDEGQSI
-111 VEIVKIVD
+111 VEIVKIID
-119 FEHPQN
+119 FEYPQN
-125 NDFLTVNQF
+125 NDFLAVNQL
-134 TVVNGDYTKR
+134 TIVNGDYKKR

-178 ETYKMHIPQLFTFN
+178 ETYKMRIPQLFTFN

-217 WRSKDGETESSS
+217 WRSKDGQTESSPG
-229 SLASLDIL
+229 LASLDVL

-253 FVVFQDDGRGHTSKI
+253 FVLFQDDGKGHISKI

-289 SGQGDGKGGVI
+289 SEQGDGKGGVI

-313 FFSGKLIQKLNNPTL
+313 FFSGKLIQMLNNPTL

-396 IMAAL
+396 TMAAL

-593 NKGVIKVVMT
+593 DKGVIKVVMT
-603 GSSSDPASFQR
+603 GSSSDPTSFQR

-620 RRNVLEK
+620 RRNLLEK
-627 RMKDVNDE
+627 RMKDVDDE

-735 NLDYSKFNSEK
+735 NLDYSKFNSDK

-752 TISDTMDYVI
+752 TISNTMDYVI

-813 QPSKEG
+813 QPPKEG

-847 IYQTLG
+847 VYQTLG

-895 KMNATVSKRFSEML
+895 KTNATVSKRFSEML

-916 NNRSIETSKVI
+916 NSRSIETYKVI

-1033 ELMASNQLKN
+1033 ELMANNQ
-1043 KLKEH
+1043 
-1048 PSPLSEGC
+1048 
-1056 SIFIVISIVFIL
+1056 
-1068 IDNGK
+1068 

>member
-24 DYKKGNEISMTG
+24 DYKKGSEISVTG

-64 HPRFIEKAIHELIL
+64 HPRFIEKAIHELTL

-90 FHENLI
+90 FHEILI
-96 NGIEVEDYDDEGQSV
+96 NGIEVEDYDNEGQSI

-125 NDFLTVNQF
+125 NDFLAVNQL
-134 TVVNGDYTKR
+134 TIVNGDYTKR

-162 NSTNETVGVED
+162 NSTYETVGVED

-178 ETYKMHIPQLFTFN
+178 ETYKMCIPQLFTFN

-217 WRSKDGETESSS
+217 WRSKDGQTESSPG
-229 SLASLDIL
+229 LASLDVL

-253 FVVFQDDGRGHTSKI
+253 FVLFQDDGKEHISKI

-313 FFSGKLIQKLNNPTL
+313 FFSGKLIQMLNNPTL

-396 IMAAL
+396 TMAAL

-496 PLNLPQSLDLDEAYN
+496 PLNLPQNLDLDEAYN

-579 EIIRLKPE
+579 EIVRLKPE

-593 NKGVIKVVMT
+593 DKGVIKVVMT
-603 GSSSDPASFQR
+603 GSSSDPTSFQR

-620 RRNVLEK
+620 RRNLLEK

-735 NLDYSKFNSEK
+735 NLDYSKFNSDK

-752 TISDTMDYVI
+752 TISNTMDYVI

-776 TELGKAFALCATEPT
+776 TELGKAFALCATEST

-813 QPSKEG
+813 QPPKEG

-828 EAEINQLVS
+828 EADINQLVS

-847 IYQTLG
+847 VYQTLG

-862 SDDFLKD
+862 SDDFLKE

-895 KMNATVSKRFSEML
+895 KTNATVSKRFSEML

-916 NNRSIETSKVI
+916 NSRSIETSKVI

-1033 ELMASNQLKN
+1033 ELMASNK
-1043 KLKEH
+1043 
-1048 PSPLSEGC
+1048 
-1056 SIFIVISIVFIL
+1056 
-1068 IDNGK
+1068 

>member
-24 DYKKGNEISMTG
+24 DYKKGSEISVTG

-64 HPRFIEKAIHELIL
+64 HPRFIEKAIHELTL

-96 NGIEVEDYDDEGQSV
+96 NGIEVEDYDNEGQST

-125 NDFLTVNQF
+125 NDFLAVNQL
-134 TVVNGDYTKR
+134 TIVNGDYTKR

-162 NSTNETVGVED
+162 NSTYETVGVED

-178 ETYKMHIPQLFTFN
+178 ETYKMCIPQLFTFN

-217 WRSKDGETESSS
+217 WRSKDGQTESSPG
-229 SLASLDIL
+229 LASLDVL

-253 FVVFQDDGRGHTSKI
+253 FVLFQDDGKEHISKI

-313 FFSGKLIQKLNNPTL
+313 FFSGKLIQMLNNPTL

-396 IMAAL
+396 TMAAL

-496 PLNLPQSLDLDEAYN
+496 PLNLPQNLDLDEAYN

-579 EIIRLKPE
+579 EIVRLKPE

-593 NKGVIKVVMT
+593 DKGVIKVVMT
-603 GSSSDPASFQR
+603 GSSSDPTSFQR

-620 RRNVLEK
+620 RRNLLEK

-735 NLDYSKFNSEK
+735 NLDYSKFNSDK

-752 TISDTMDYVI
+752 TISNTMDYVI

-776 TELGKAFALCATEPT
+776 TELGKAFALCATEST

-813 QPSKEG
+813 QPPKEG

-828 EAEINQLVS
+828 EADINQLVS

-847 IYQTLG
+847 VYQTLG

-862 SDDFLKD
+862 SDDFLKE

-895 KMNATVSKRFSEML
+895 KTNATVSKRFSEML

-916 NNRSIETSKVI
+916 NSRSIETSKVI

-1033 ELMASNQLKN
+1033 ELMASNK
-1043 KLKEH
+1043 
-1048 PSPLSEGC
+1048 
-1056 SIFIVISIVFIL
+1056 
-1068 IDNGK
+1068 

>member
-1 MNFQFNEDDLEQVA
+1 MKFQFNEDDLEQVA

-24 DYKKGNEISMTG
+24 DYKKGNEISMTS
-36 LAPERKSDKDVVLHE
+36 LTPERKSDKDVVLHE

-64 HPRFIEKAIHELIL
+64 HPRFIEKAIHELTL

-96 NGIEVEDYDDEGQSV
+96 NGIEIEDYDDEGQSV

-125 NDFLTVNQF
+125 NDFFAVNQL

-178 ETYKMHIPQLFTFN
+178 ETYKMRIPQLFTFN

-253 FVVFQDDGRGHTSKI
+253 FVLFQDDGKGHISKI

-313 FFSGKLIQKLNNPTL
+313 FFSGKLIQMLNNPTL

-396 IMAAL
+396 TMAAL

-496 PLNLPQSLDLDEAYN
+496 PLNLPQNLDLDEAYN

-593 NKGVIKVVMT
+593 DKGVIKVVMT

-620 RRNVLEK
+620 RRNLLEK

-813 QPSKEG
+813 QSSKEG
-819 KTRKTPAEV
+819 KIRKTSAEV

-847 IYQTLG
+847 VYQTLG

-895 KMNATVSKRFSEML
+895 KTNATVSKRFSEML
-909 GNSINKY
+909 GQSIEKY
-916 NNRSIETSKVI
+916 NNRSIETSKII
-927 EELIQLAKDIKQE
+927 EQLIQLAKDLNE
-940 QQRGNELGLNS
+940 EHRRGNELGLNS

-960 ASHETAKEAMG
+960 ASHETAKEVMG
-971 DKELRAIAHELTKT
+971 DKNLRAIAHELTKT
-985 VKENMG
+985 VKENMT
-991 VDWSKRDSAKAKMR
+991 VDWNKKASSRAKMR
-1005 VAVRRLLKKYG
+1005 RSVKRLLKEYG
-1016 YPPDLQKMAVE
+1016 YPPDLEAMAIN

-1033 ELMASNQLKN
+1033 ELMASNQ
-1043 KLKEH
+1043 
-1048 PSPLSEGC
+1048 
-1056 SIFIVISIVFIL
+1056 
-1068 IDNGK
+1068 

>member
-1 MNFQFNEDDLEQVA
+1 MSFQFSEDDLEQVA

-36 LAPERKSDKDVVLHE
+36 LTPERKSDKDVVLHE

-64 HPRFIEKAIHELIL
+64 HPRFIEQAIHELTL

-96 NGIEVEDYDDEGQSV
+96 NGIEVEDYDDEGQSI

-125 NDFLTVNQF
+125 NDFLAVNQF

-178 ETYKMHIPQLFTFN
+178 ETYKMRIPQLFTFN

-229 SLASLDIL
+229 SLASLDVL

-253 FVVFQDDGRGHTSKI
+253 FVLFQDDSKGHISKI

-289 SGQGDGKGGVI
+289 SGHGDGKGGVI

-313 FFSGKLIQKLNNPTL
+313 FFSGKLIQMLNNPTL

-496 PLNLPQSLDLDEAYN
+496 PLNLPQNLDLDEAYN

-531 IEALAGAKPRVEA
+531 IEALAGAKPRIEA

-593 NKGVIKVVMT
+593 DKGVIKVVMT
-603 GSSSDPASFQR
+603 GSSSDPTSFQR
-614 HIGPKK
+614 YIGPKK

-735 NLDYSKFNSEK
+735 NLDYSKFNSDK

-752 TISDTMDYVI
+752 TISNTMDYVI

-776 TELGKAFALCATEPT
+776 TELGKAFALCATEST
-791 AQELNDEIAFFK
+791 AQELNNEIAFFK

-813 QPSKEG
+813 QPPKEG

-847 IYQTLG
+847 VYQTLG

-895 KMNATVSKRFSEML
+895 KTNATVSKRFSEML

-916 NNRSIETSKVI
+916 NSRSIETSKVI

-940 QQRGNELGLNS
+940 QQRGKELGLNS

-960 ASHETAKEAMG
+960 VSHETAKKAME
-971 DKELRAIAHELTKT
+971 DKELRAIAHELTKA

-1033 ELMASNQLKN
+1033 ELMASNQ
-1043 KLKEH
+1043 
-1048 PSPLSEGC
+1048 
-1056 SIFIVISIVFIL
+1056 
-1068 IDNGK
+1068 

>member
-15 LEWLQSLGY
+15 LEWLESLGY

-36 LAPERKSDKDVVLHE
+36 LAPERKSDKEVVLHE

-64 HPRFIEKAIHELIL
+64 HPRFIEKAMHELIL

-96 NGIEVEDYDDEGQSV
+96 NGVEIEDYDEKGQSI

-125 NDFLTVNQF
+125 NDFLAINQL

-178 ETYKMHIPQLFTFN
+178 ETYKMRIPQLFTFN
-192 EVLVTSDGINTKAGS
+192 EVLITSDGINTKAGS

-217 WRSKDGETESSS
+217 WRSNDGETESSS
-229 SLASLDIL
+229 SLASLDVL

-253 FVVFQDDGRGHTSKI
+253 FVLFQDDGKGHISKI

-313 FFSGKLIQKLNNPTL
+313 FFSGKLIQMLNNPTL

-381 VFTTMQKFEPEQNET
+381 IFTTMQKFEPEQNET
-396 IMAAL
+396 TMAAL

-496 PLNLPQSLDLDEAYN
+496 PLNLPQNLDLDEAYN

-531 IEALAGAKPRVEA
+531 IEVLAGAKPRVEA

-593 NKGVIKVVMT
+593 DKGVIKVVMT
-603 GSSSDPASFQR
+603 GSSSDPTSFQR

-847 IYQTLG
+847 VYQTLG

-895 KMNATVSKRFSEML
+895 KTNATVSKRFSEML

-916 NNRSIETSKVI
+916 NSRSIETSKVI

-960 ASHETAKEAMG
+960 VSHETAKKAME

-985 VKENMG
+985 VKENMS

-1033 ELMASNQLKN
+1033 ELMASNQ
-1043 KLKEH
+1043 
-1048 PSPLSEGC
+1048 
-1056 SIFIVISIVFIL
+1056 
-1068 IDNGK
+1068 

>member
-24 DYKKGNEISMTG
+24 DSKKGSEISVTG

-64 HPRFIEKAIHELIL
+64 HPRFIEKAIHELTL

-96 NGIEVEDYDDEGQSV
+96 NGIEIEDYDDEGQSV
-111 VEIVKIVD
+111 VEIIKIVD

-125 NDFLTVNQF
+125 NDFLAVNQL

-178 ETYKMHIPQLFTFN
+178 ETYKMRIPQLFTFN
-192 EVLVTSDGINTKAGS
+192 EVLITSDGINTKAGS

-229 SLASLDIL
+229 SLASLDVL

-253 FVVFQDDGRGHTSKI
+253 FVLFQDDGKGHISKI

-289 SGQGDGKGGVI
+289 SRQGDGKGGVI

-313 FFSGKLIQKLNNPTL
+313 FFSGKLIQMLNNPTL

-396 IMAAL
+396 TMAAL

-496 PLNLPQSLDLDEAYN
+496 PLNLPQNLDLDEAYN

-579 EIIRLKPE
+579 EIIRQKPE

-593 NKGVIKVVMT
+593 DKGVIKVVMT

-620 RRNVLEK
+620 RRNLLEK

-752 TISDTMDYVI
+752 AISDTMDYVI

-828 EAEINQLVS
+828 EADINQLVS

-847 IYQTLG
+847 VYQTLG

-895 KMNATVSKRFSEML
+895 KTNATVSKRFSEML

-916 NNRSIETSKVI
+916 NSRSIETSKVI

-940 QQRGNELGLNS
+940 QQRGKELGLNS

-1033 ELMASNQLKN
+1033 ELMASNQ
-1043 KLKEH
+1043 
-1048 PSPLSEGC
+1048 
-1056 SIFIVISIVFIL
+1056 
-1068 IDNGK
+1068 

>member
-24 DYKKGNEISMTG
+24 DYKKGSEISVTG

-64 HPRFIEKAIHELIL
+64 HPRFIEKAIHELTL

-96 NGIEVEDYDDEGQSV
+96 NGIEVEDYDNEGQSI

-125 NDFLTVNQF
+125 NDFLAVNQL
-134 TVVNGDYTKR
+134 TIVNGDYTKR

-162 NSTNETVGVED
+162 NSTYETVGVED

-178 ETYKMHIPQLFTFN
+178 ETYKMCIPQLFTFN

-217 WRSKDGETESSS
+217 WRSKDGQTESSPG
-229 SLASLDIL
+229 LASLDVL

-253 FVVFQDDGRGHTSKI
+253 FVLFQDDGKEHISKI

-313 FFSGKLIQKLNNPTL
+313 FFSGKLIQMLNNPTL

-396 IMAAL
+396 TMAAL

-496 PLNLPQSLDLDEAYN
+496 PLNLPQNLDLDEAYN

-579 EIIRLKPE
+579 EIVRLKPE

-593 NKGVIKVVMT
+593 DKGVIKVVMT
-603 GSSSDPASFQR
+603 GSSSDPTSFQR

-620 RRNVLEK
+620 RRNLLEK

-735 NLDYSKFNSEK
+735 NLDYSKFNSDK

-752 TISDTMDYVI
+752 TISNTMDYVS

-776 TELGKAFALCATEPT
+776 TELGKAFALCATEST

-813 QPSKEG
+813 QPPKEG

-828 EAEINQLVS
+828 EADINQLVS

-847 IYQTLG
+847 VYQTLG

-862 SDDFLKD
+862 SDDFLKE

-895 KMNATVSKRFSEML
+895 KTNATVSKRFSEML

-916 NNRSIETSKVI
+916 NSRSIETSKVI

-1033 ELMASNQLKN
+1033 ELMASNK
-1043 KLKEH
+1043 
-1048 PSPLSEGC
+1048 
-1056 SIFIVISIVFIL
+1056 
-1068 IDNGK
+1068 

>member
-36 LAPERKSDKDVVLHE
+36 LTPERKSDKDVVLHE

-64 HPRFIEKAIHELIL
+64 HPRFIEKAIHELTL

-96 NGIEVEDYDDEGQSV
+96 NGIEIEDYDDEGQSV

-119 FEHPQN
+119 FEYPQN
-125 NDFLTVNQF
+125 NDFLAVNQF

-162 NSTNETVGVED
+162 NSTIETVGVED
-173 GYHQL
+173 GYRQL
-178 ETYKMHIPQLFTFN
+178 ETYKMRIPQLFTFN

-207 LTANYDRFMT
+207 LTANYDRFMI

-229 SLASLDIL
+229 SLASLDVL

-253 FVVFQDDGRGHTSKI
+253 FVLFQDDGKGHISKI

-313 FFSGKLIQKLNNPTL
+313 FFSGKLIQMLNNPTL

-396 IMAAL
+396 TMSAL

-490 YESRVI
+490 YESRII
-496 PLNLPQSLDLDEAYN
+496 PLNLPQNLDLDEAYN

-593 NKGVIKVVMT
+593 DKGVIKVVMT
-603 GSSSDPASFQR
+603 GSSSDPTSFQR

-620 RRNVLEK
+620 RRNLLEK
-627 RMKDVNDE
+627 RMKDMNDE

-752 TISDTMDYVI
+752 AISDTMDYVI

-813 QPSKEG
+813 QPPKEG

-847 IYQTLG
+847 VYQTLG

-895 KMNATVSKRFSEML
+895 KTNATVSKRFSEML

-916 NNRSIETSKVI
+916 NSRSIETSKVI

-1033 ELMASNQLKN
+1033 ELMASNQ
-1043 KLKEH
+1043 
-1048 PSPLSEGC
+1048 
-1056 SIFIVISIVFIL
+1056 
-1068 IDNGK
+1068 

>member
-24 DYKKGNEISMTG
+24 DYKKGSEISVTG

-64 HPRFIEKAIHELIL
+64 HPRFIEKAIHELTL

-96 NGIEVEDYDDEGQSV
+96 NGIEVEDYDNEGQSI

-125 NDFLTVNQF
+125 NDFLAVNQL
-134 TVVNGDYTKR
+134 TIVNGDYTKR

-162 NSTNETVGVED
+162 NSTYETVGVED

-178 ETYKMHIPQLFTFN
+178 ETYKMCIPQLFTFN

-217 WRSKDGETESSS
+217 WRSKDGQTESSPG
-229 SLASLDIL
+229 LASLDVL

-253 FVVFQDDGRGHTSKI
+253 FVLFQDDGKEHISKI

-313 FFSGKLIQKLNNPTL
+313 FFSGKLIQMLNNPTL

-396 IMAAL
+396 TMAAL

-496 PLNLPQSLDLDEAYN
+496 PLNLPQNLDLDEAYN

-579 EIIRLKPE
+579 EIVRLKPE

-593 NKGVIKVVMT
+593 DKGVIKVVMT
-603 GSSSDPASFQR
+603 GSSSDPTSFQR

-620 RRNVLEK
+620 RRNLLEK

-735 NLDYSKFNSEK
+735 NLDYSKFNSDK

-752 TISDTMDYVI
+752 TISNTMDYVI
-762 GLGEDERQRFIKTV
+762 GLGEDERQRFI
-776 TELGKAFALCATEPT
+776 
-791 AQELNDEIAFFK
+791 
-803 AVKAGLVKLL
+803 
-813 QPSKEG
+813 
-819 KTRKTPAEV
+819 
-828 EAEINQLVS
+828 
-837 QSVVTEDVID
+837 
-847 IYQTLG
+847 
-853 LEQPDLSIL
+853 
-862 SDDFLKD
+862 
-869 VEGLKQKNVAVELLN
+869 
-884 RLLKG
+884 
-889 QVKSLM
+889 
-895 KMNATVSKRFSEML
+895 
-909 GNSINKY
+909 
-916 NNRSIETSKVI
+916 
-927 EELIQLAKDIKQE
+927 
-940 QQRGNELGLNS
+940 
-951 DEIAFYDAL
+951 
-960 ASHETAKEAMG
+960 
-971 DKELRAIAHELTKT
+971 
-985 VKENMG
+985 
-991 VDWSKRDSAKAKMR
+991 
-1005 VAVRRLLKKYG
+1005 
-1016 YPPDLQKMAVE
+1016 
-1027 QVVEQA
+1027 
-1033 ELMASNQLKN
+1033 
-1043 KLKEH
+1043 
-1048 PSPLSEGC
+1048 
-1056 SIFIVISIVFIL
+1056 
-1068 IDNGK
+1068 

>member
-1 MNFQFNEDDLEQVA
+1 MNFQFSEDDLEQVA
-15 LEWLQSLGY
+15 LEWLQSLDY
-24 DYKKGNEISMTG
+24 DYKKGNELSMTG

-51 RLEKALRKINSDI
+51 RLEKALKNINSDI
-64 HPRFIEKAIHELIL
+64 HPHFIEKAIHELTL

-96 NGIEVEDYDDEGQSV
+96 NGIEIEDYDDEGQSI

-125 NDFLTVNQF
+125 NDFLAVNQLS
-134 TVVNGDYTKR
+134 VVNGDYTKR
-144 PDIVL
+144 PDIIL

-178 ETYKMHIPQLFTFN
+178 ETYKMRIPQLFTFN
-192 EVLVTSDGINTKAGS
+192 EVLITSDGINTKAGS

-229 SLASLDIL
+229 SLASLDVL

-253 FVVFQDDGRGHTSKI
+253 FVLFQDNGKGHISKI

-313 FFSGKLIQKLNNPTL
+313 FFSGKLIQMLNNPTL

-396 IMAAL
+396 TMTSL

-425 DDKGEGIK
+425 DDKGKGIK

-496 PLNLPQSLDLDEAYN
+496 PLNLPQNLDLDEAYN

-593 NKGVIKVVMT
+593 DKGVIKVVMT

-620 RRNVLEK
+620 RRNLLEK

-752 TISDTMDYVI
+752 TISNTMDYVI

-813 QPSKEG
+813 QPPKEG

-847 IYQTLG
+847 VYQTLG

-895 KMNATVSKRFSEML
+895 KTNATVSKRFSEML

-916 NNRSIETSKVI
+916 NSRSIETSKVI

-960 ASHETAKEAMG
+960 VSHETAKKAME

-1033 ELMASNQLKN
+1033 ELMASNQ
-1043 KLKEH
+1043 
-1048 PSPLSEGC
+1048 
-1056 SIFIVISIVFIL
+1056 
-1068 IDNGK
+1068 

>member
-15 LEWLQSLGY
+15 LEWLESLGY
-24 DYKKGNEISMTG
+24 EYKKGNEVSMTG
-36 LAPERKSDKDVVLHE
+36 LTPERKSDKDVVLHE
-51 RLEKALRKINSDI
+51 RLEKALKKINSKI
-64 HPRFIEKAIHELIL
+64 PPRFIQKAIHELTL

-96 NGIEVEDYDDEGQSV
+96 NGIEIEDYDDEGQSI

-125 NDFLTVNQF
+125 NDFLAVNQL

-178 ETYKMHIPQLFTFN
+178 ETYKMRIPQLFTFN
-192 EVLVTSDGINTKAGS
+192 EVLITSDGINTKAGS

-229 SLASLDIL
+229 SLASLDVL
-237 IHGMLNP
+237 IHEMLNP

-253 FVVFQDDGRGHTSKI
+253 FVLFQDDGKGHISKI

-313 FFSGKLIQKLNNPTL
+313 FFSGKLIQMLNNPTL

-366 RKELKSLLSVESGGI
+366 RKELKLLLSVESGGI

-396 IMAAL
+396 TMAAL

-478 QAVADGSTVKIY
+478 QAVADESTVKIY

-496 PLNLPQSLDLDEAYN
+496 PLNLPQNLDLDEAYN

-593 NKGVIKVVMT
+593 DKGVIKVVMT

-895 KMNATVSKRFSEML
+895 KTNATVSKRFSEML

-916 NNRSIETSKVI
+916 NSRSIETSKVI

-960 ASHETAKEAMG
+960 VSHETAKKAME

-1033 ELMASNQLKN
+1033 ELMASNQ
-1043 KLKEH
+1043 
-1048 PSPLSEGC
+1048 
-1056 SIFIVISIVFIL
+1056 
-1068 IDNGK
+1068 

>member
-36 LAPERKSDKDVVLHE
+36 LTPERKSDKDVVLHE

-64 HPRFIEKAIHELIL
+64 HPRFIEKAIHELTL

-96 NGIEVEDYDDEGQSV
+96 NGIEIEDYDDEGQSV

-119 FEHPQN
+119 FEYPQN
-125 NDFLTVNQF
+125 NDFLAVNQF

-162 NSTNETVGVED
+162 NSTIETVGVED
-173 GYHQL
+173 GYRQL
-178 ETYKMHIPQLFTFN
+178 ETYKMRIPQLFTFN

-229 SLASLDIL
+229 SLASLDVL

-253 FVVFQDDGRGHTSKI
+253 FVLFQDDGKGHISKI

-300 WHTQGSGKSLTMV
+300 WHTQGSGKSLIMV
-313 FFSGKLIQKLNNPTL
+313 FFSGKLIQMLNNPTL

-396 IMAAL
+396 TMSAL

-433 YGYAKYL
+433 YGYAKYF

-490 YESRVI
+490 YESRII
-496 PLNLPQSLDLDEAYN
+496 PLNLPQNLDLDEAYN

-593 NKGVIKVVMT
+593 DKGVIKVVMT
-603 GSSSDPASFQR
+603 GSSSDPTSFQR

-620 RRNVLEK
+620 RRNLLEK
-627 RMKDVNDE
+627 RMKDMNDE

-752 TISDTMDYVI
+752 AISDTMDYVI

-813 QPSKEG
+813 QPPKEG

-847 IYQTLG
+847 VYQTLG

-895 KMNATVSKRFSEML
+895 KTNATVSKRFSEML

-916 NNRSIETSKVI
+916 NSRSIETSKVI

-1033 ELMASNQLKN
+1033 ELMASNQ
-1043 KLKEH
+1043 
-1048 PSPLSEGC
+1048 
-1056 SIFIVISIVFIL
+1056 
-1068 IDNGK
+1068 